1 MQRARKS
8 FLVEGIVKANALS
21 GEVGKRQEIN

>member
-8 FLVEGIVKANALS
+8 FLVEEIVKANALS
-21 GEVGKRQEIN
+21 GEVEKRQEIN